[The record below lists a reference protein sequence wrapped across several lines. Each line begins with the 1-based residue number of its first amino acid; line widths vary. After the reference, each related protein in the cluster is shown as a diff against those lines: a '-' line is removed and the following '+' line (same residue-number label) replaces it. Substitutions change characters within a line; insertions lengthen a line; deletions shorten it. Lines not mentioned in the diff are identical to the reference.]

1 MDADACARLGHGN
14 CSHAGE
20 CFTSSMAVSPGLP
33 MVVQHGGPWECLTS
47 SYPGRSAVPCQ
58 AMPSHRRSGCKE
70 RHATDARVLRR
81 RGRSQIISTQMA
93 RQPPRPSGNG
103 GPMGAPTVV
112 ELPEQSAGA
121 AACHAASNTNAPGW
135 AGRLSCSPVSPP
147 SLASWPA
154 SRLPIPCCCCCYSS
168 SLLSLPLPEPAPRPK
183 RARRNAPPPTMTQRA
198 SPIHAGGDGDR
209 LRGRLHC
216 FWAAARTKYTLEH
229 ALHQLPVWPCQQT
242 TTGRR
247 RLATPGRGL
256 GKLQRT
262 SLAVGHPS
270 VNPVTCLPRASPPS
284 PRHAVCALNRHF
296 PLSARPGQRHDMPQ
310 SRRPL
315 STPGPNNT
323 NPASSPVVA
332 SS

>member
-1 MDADACARLGHGN
+1 MDADACARLGRGN

-103 GPMGAPTVV
+103 GPMGTPTVV

-154 SRLPIPCCCCCYSS
+154 SRLPIPWCCCCYRS
-168 SLLSLPLPEPAPRPK
+168 SLLSLPLPEPAPRPQ
-183 RARRNAPPPTMTQRA
+183 ARPPECATTDDDTNG
-198 SPIHAGGDGDR
+198 SPDSC
-209 LRGRLHC
+209 GRR
-216 FWAAARTKYTLEH
+216 WGPAARTF
-229 ALHQLPVWPCQQT
+229 ALFLGCCTYEVHVGACPAPAA
-242 TTGRR
+242 
-247 RLATPGRGL
+247 RLAMPTNDNGP
-256 GKLQRT
+256 T
-262 SLAVGHPS
+262 
-270 VNPVTCLPRASPPS
+270 T
-284 PRHAVCALNRHF
+284 PRHTRTGPREATANQPRRG
-296 PLSARPGQRHDMPQ
+296 PSIRQ
-310 SRRPL
+310 SCHL
-315 STPGPNNT
+315 
-323 NPASSPVVA
+323 PASSLSTISQTCRLCLKPPLPSLRA
-332 SS
+332 S